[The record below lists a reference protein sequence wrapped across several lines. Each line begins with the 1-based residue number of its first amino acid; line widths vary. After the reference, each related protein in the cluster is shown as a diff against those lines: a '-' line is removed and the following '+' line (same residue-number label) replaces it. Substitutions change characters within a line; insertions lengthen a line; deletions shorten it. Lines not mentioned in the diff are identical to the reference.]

1 VPILLLAASATTV
14 ATGLGAIPVFFLY
27 LLVETLR
34 GLLAVSFAFAFAFA
48 FAAGAMLALVA
59 TDRLPRT
66 LQARTW
72 RAVLGLLT
80 GAAIM
85 LALSAALGV

>member
-1 VPILLLAASATTV
+1 MSEAGFSRGHQFWAAVLMSAPQP
-14 ATGLGAIPVFFLY
+14 LGAAIAYP
-27 LLVETLR
+27 LVETLR
-34 GLLAVSFAFAFAFA
+34 GLLAVSFAFA
-48 FAAGAMLALVA
+48 AGPMLALVA
-59 TDRLPRT
+59 TDLLPRT

>member
-1 VPILLLAASATTV
+1 
-14 ATGLGAIPVFFLY
+14 
-27 LLVETLR
+27 
-34 GLLAVSFAFAFAFA
+34 
-48 FAAGAMLALVA
+48 MLALVT
-59 TDRLPRT
+59 TDLLPRVFR
-66 LQARTW
+66 ARTW